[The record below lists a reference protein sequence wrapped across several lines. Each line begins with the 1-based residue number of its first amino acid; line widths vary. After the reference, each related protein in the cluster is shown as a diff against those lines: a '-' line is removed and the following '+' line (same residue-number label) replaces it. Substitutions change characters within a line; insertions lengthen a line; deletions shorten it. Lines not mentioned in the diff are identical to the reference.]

1 MVTDITYK
9 VLWIDDDDTIVKGTK
24 QDADEYG
31 IVLDRF
37 SNWQEAESALKNNF
51 EDYTAIIF
59 DAFCRVKPG
68 EDIKDVFINAVLPP
82 LAQICGEKKRYIPW
96 YILSAGTME
105 NFSRTMEGAEYQHQT
120 SEWGQMLYLKD
131 VPDDDP
137 KNSRFLY
144 ENILRVG
151 KSHANN
157 IVLFRHRDVFF
168 YLGEGKLIDD
178 RARKKML
185 KMLCAL
191 YVPEENIKYEYAGN
205 PLRKVVEYIFRAAR
219 KIGLLTNNC
228 FDSKDHIVLQ
238 DASRY
243 LAGLTINCYEGRE
256 IKKQARWGNA
266 GSGRDGS
273 GGDYVFPNDVAM
285 IVKNI
290 LNYSSSDSHTDEEK
304 PYLID
309 EENKELFFGYL
320 MQLCHVIKWFGK
332 YADEHSNVEENRKKQ
347 KIVKVSSTDKGK
359 ERSKIKES
367 GKKVKE
373 IKIVSPSSAED
384 FKGRKYLI
392 SNDGVTLHCGSCK
405 LDSSIPCKGG
415 LVIIDE
421 VIPNEGEDK
430 DKYPFIVI
438 KASKG

>member
-1 MVTDITYK
+1 M
-9 VLWIDDDDTIVKGTK
+9 
-24 QDADEYG
+24 A
-31 IVLDRF
+31 
-37 SNWQEAESALKNNF
+37 
-51 EDYTAIIF
+51 
-59 DAFCRVKPG
+59 
-68 EDIKDVFINAVLPP
+68 
-82 LAQICGEKKRYIPW
+82 
-96 YILSAGTME
+96 
-105 NFSRTMEGAEYQHQT
+105 T
-120 SEWGQMLYLKD
+120 SL
-131 VPDDDP
+131 
-137 KNSRFLY
+137 
-144 ENILRVG
+144 
-151 KSHANN
+151 
-157 IVLFRHRDVFF
+157 
-168 YLGEGKLIDD
+168 
-178 RARKKML
+178 
-185 KMLCAL
+185 
-191 YVPEENIKYEYAGN
+191 
-205 PLRKVVEYIFRAAR
+205 
-219 KIGLLTNNC
+219 
-228 FDSKDHIVLQ
+228 
-238 DASRY
+238 
-243 LAGLTINCYEGRE
+243 
-256 IKKQARWGNA
+256 GNA

-405 LDSSIPCKGG
+405 LDSSIPFKGG